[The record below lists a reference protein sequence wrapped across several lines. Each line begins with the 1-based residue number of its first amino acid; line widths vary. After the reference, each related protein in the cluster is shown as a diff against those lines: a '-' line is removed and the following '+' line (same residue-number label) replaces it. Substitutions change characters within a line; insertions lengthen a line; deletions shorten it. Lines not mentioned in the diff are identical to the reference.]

1 MFVVK
6 KIYRFYLM
14 LSLTLLASVS
24 GSPRA
29 ATLPLLV
36 AETRDERGE
45 MAPIRPEN
53 QKLID
58 YFEKALELQFEIRR
72 YPLPR
77 LVENV
82 KTGEGIGFGLS
93 KNNDRLSSMRFSD
106 AVFTDFVW
114 VVARSDATI
123 QFDSLQD
130 LQGKSVGIVRGIRY
144 GDEIDNKRGSFF
156 KVEEDQPQTSSRLKK
171 LLSGRMDVLLFNS
184 RTANAKEL
192 ETELNQYIKDKK
204 IRSPGQINYTVK
216 VLNKPFLADD
226 IHFVSSLQ
234 NNLDVIERI
243 NYAITKG
250 RKSGELPALFK
261 PAR

>member
-6 KIYRFYLM
+6 RIYRFCLL
-14 LSLTLLASVS
+14 LSLTLLASPS
-24 GSPRA
+24 SA

-36 AETRDERGE
+36 AETRDEYGE

-77 LVENV
+77 LVESV
-82 KTGEGIGFGLS
+82 KTGEGIAFGLS
-93 KNNDRLSSMRFSD
+93 KNKDRLSSMRFSD

-114 VVARSDATI
+114 VVARSDSNI
-123 QFDSLQD
+123 QFNSLQD

-144 GDEIDNKRGSFF
+144 GDEIDSKRGNFF
-156 KVEEDQPQTSSRLKK
+156 KVEEDQPQTSSRLRK

-192 ETELNQYIKDKK
+192 EAELNQYIKDKK

-216 VLNKPFLADD
+216 VLSKPFLADD

-234 NNLDVIERI
+234 SNLDVIEKI
-243 NYAITKG
+243 NSAIIRG
-250 RKSGELPALFK
+250 RKSGELPALFR
-261 PAR
+261 PTRQSP